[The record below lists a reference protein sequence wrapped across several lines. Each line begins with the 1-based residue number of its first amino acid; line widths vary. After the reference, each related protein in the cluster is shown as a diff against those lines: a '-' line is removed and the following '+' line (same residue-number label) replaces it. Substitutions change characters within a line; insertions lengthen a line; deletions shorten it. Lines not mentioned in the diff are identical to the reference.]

1 MSSNTIICIIDDDDI
16 YQFTISRTLEIQ
28 HAAEQILTFPD
39 GEMAFQFITENLDTP
54 ARLPD
59 VIFLDIN
66 MPVMDGWQFL
76 EAYEKIK
83 SELLKKITI
92 YLVTS
97 SIDPTDVE
105 RARTISSITKYLTK
119 PINPDMLRGLIER
132 SEN

>member
-1 MSSNTIICIIDDDDI
+1 MSKTIICIVDDDDI

-28 HAAEQILTFPD
+28 KAAETILTFAD
-39 GEMAFQFITENLDTP
+39 GEMAFQFISENLDNP

-83 SELLKKITI
+83 SDVLKKITI

-105 RARTISSITKYLTK
+105 RARNISSITKYLTK
-119 PINPDMLRGLIER
+119 PIEPHTLRSLIER
-132 SEN
+132 NEN